1 MSCGIYLLKFNG
13 TDKVYVGQ
21 SVNIEYRY
29 KKHIQALKRGT
40 NSCKLQKEYSYSG
53 EPYLEILLVCQASE
67 LNECEN
73 EAIQI
78 YNSVNNGF
86 NIAEFADIHGE
97 GEKNPASKY
106 SEQQI
111 EQVFELL
118 LDLSYKYKDIEE
130 KTGVSLS
137 TVRHVANL
145 ETHTWLQTKY
155 PDKYGLLKS
164 YKGKLRQQST
174 NSAEQRGIVY
184 PPIISTEGKEY
195 VVTNVAAFAREHG
208 LDSSSLSK
216 VLKRIPRYLSHK
228 GWKLAD
234 PIQ

>member
-1 MSCGIYLLKFNG
+1 MTCGIYLLKFNG
-13 TDKVYVGQ
+13 TDKIYVGQ

-40 NSCKLQKEYSYSG
+40 SNYKLQKEYSYRG
-53 EPYLEILLVCQASE
+53 EPYLEVLLDCPASE

-86 NIAEFADIHGE
+86 NIAEFADIHSE

-118 LDLSYKYKDIEE
+118 LDLSYRYKDIEE
-130 KTGVSLS
+130 KTNVSLS
-137 TVRHVANL
+137 TIRHIANL
-145 ETHTWLQTKY
+145 EAHTWLQTKY
-155 PDKYGLLKS
+155 PDKYELLKS

-184 PPIISTEGKEY
+184 SPIMSPEGKEY
-195 VVTNVAAFAREHG
+195 IVTNVAAFAREYG

-216 VLKRIPRYLSHK
+216 VLKRVPRYLSHK

-234 PIQ
+234 K